1 MEIRLEAYK
10 EGRHGRIRD
19 IRGTITLRSKTPE
32 RSIQHIISLIRSL
45 GFTISTLQLAKK

>member
-19 IRGTITLRSKTPE
+19 IRGTITLRSKT
-32 RSIQHIISLIRSL
+32 